1 MKEPKGLIYD
11 ENHKPRRSIVG
22 QQYNYVTI
30 KKIVGYTLEQI
41 DLKNNRNGKK
51 RTVYECECSCGNI
64 FKARGK
70 DIESQKIKSCGCYH
84 QITSSIMGSKNIKEP
99 GLSGINAAFNSYLK
113 SAEIRGYNFELTKE
127 QFRELT
133 LQNCFYCNAEP
144 KLTPPSRSGYS
155 QNGRTLFNGLDRI
168 NNSKGYTLLNVVPC
182 CKECNY
188 SKSKRNFDD
197 FINHIERIYL
207 NLVEKGLLNPQ
218 VSI

>member
-1 MKEPKGLIYD
+1 MKEPKGMIYD

-22 QQYNYVTI
+22 QQFNYI
-30 KKIVGYTLEQI
+30 KIIKVAGYTLEQI
-41 DLKNNRNGKK
+41 DKENNRNGKK
-51 RTVYECECSCGNI
+51 RTVYECQCSCGNI

-70 DIESQKIKSCGCYH
+70 DIESDKIKSCGCYH
-84 QITSSIMGSKNIKEP
+84 QITSSITGSKNTKER
-99 GLSGINAAFNSYLK
+99 GLSGINVAYNSYKK
-113 SAEIRGYNFELTKE
+113 SAEVRNYVFEISKE
-127 QFRELT
+127 DFRKLT
-133 LQNCFYCNAEP
+133 LQNCFYCNTEA
-144 KLTPPSRSGYS
+144 KLTPPSQSGYS

-168 NNSKGYTLLNVVPC
+168 DNSKGYTLLNVVTC

-188 SKSKRNFDD
+188 SKNRRNFDP